1 MRQSR
6 LGSGCAGWLPFLLL
20 GWLHWDGV
28 WAEQS
33 AGLCRVVV
41 CLQPLGSVGVDQTE
55 EYMVWSRFGPFRIK
69 KICEETVSRSDLD
82 KKNFRLWPKKSSL
95 DPRLYSNCTI
105 ARFSQWSSSRCRV
118 QKRKRARN
126 TDYGSIWLKSDICRV
141 WPNFLINFFKLFSYA
156 DFSFK
161 SIYGPTKLFTDS
173 WSMWFSTGQ
182 SPDFHYSLSI
192 GLWLTGTFY
201 LQSRLN
207 GLSTRLNIGH

>member
-1 MRQSR
+1 MYSQIHALAFYSLVCARPKIRTGQFLGTWSGRGSSCVGLPMRQSR

-105 ARFSQWSSSRCRV
+105 ARFSQ
-118 QKRKRARN
+118 
-126 TDYGSIWLKSDICRV
+126 
-141 WPNFLINFFKLFSYA
+141 
-156 DFSFK
+156 
-161 SIYGPTKLFTDS
+161 
-173 WSMWFSTGQ
+173 
-182 SPDFHYSLSI
+182 
-192 GLWLTGTFY
+192 
-201 LQSRLN
+201 
-207 GLSTRLNIGH
+207 